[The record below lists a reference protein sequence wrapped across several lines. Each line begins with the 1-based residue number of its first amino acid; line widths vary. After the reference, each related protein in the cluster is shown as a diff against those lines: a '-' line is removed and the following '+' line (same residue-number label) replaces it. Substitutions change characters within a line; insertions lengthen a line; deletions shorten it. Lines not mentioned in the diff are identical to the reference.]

1 MEMSRLLTGIYK
13 LCNWITHFAYLNLL
27 WIIFTLLGGV
37 ILGIIPSTVAMF
49 AIARKTA
56 MGEADISVSGT
67 FWRTYRAE
75 FFRAN
80 SLALIITVI
89 GFFWYFDL
97 YFFRQFEGAFY
108 TILNYLMILIGMVYF
123 MLLLYIFP
131 VFVHYDLKIYQYLTH
146 ALKIGFLR
154 PTTIGFMFIGSLSTY
169 YFFIYLPGLIPI
181 FGISFF
187 VYFNMWVAYKSF
199 ENFEVV
205 QSKEKKFICVE

>member
-1 MEMSRLLTGIYK
+1 MEMSRLLTGIYN
-13 LCNWITHFAYLNLL
+13 LCKWITHFAYLNLL
-27 WIIFTLLGGV
+27 WIIFTLIGGV

-56 MGEADISVSGT
+56 MGEEDISVIKT
-67 FWRTYRAE
+67 FWSTFRTE
-75 FFRAN
+75 FIRAN
-80 SLALIITVI
+80 GLGLKITLI

-108 TILNYLMILIGMVYF
+108 TIMNYLMILIGMVYF
-123 MLLLYIFP
+123 MTLLYIFP
-131 VFVHYDLKIYQYLTH
+131 VFVHYDLKVYQYVTH

-154 PTTIGFMFIGSLSTY
+154 PTTLIFMLIGSLSTY
-169 YFFIYLPGLIPI
+169 YFFSYFTGLIPF

-205 QSKEKKFICVE
+205 RSKEKKFICAD

>member
-67 FWRTYRAE
+67 FWRTYRTE

-80 SLALIITVI
+80 GLALIITVI

-154 PTTIGFMFIGSLSTY
+154 PTTLVFMFIGSLSTY
-169 YFFIYLPGLIPI
+169 YFYIYFPGLIPI

-205 QSKEKKFICVE
+205 QPKEKKFICAD